1 MLELREQPGGFS
13 FRVRVIP
20 KAHKN
25 SLAGIEDGVLVVRLS
40 APPVEGKANVALVD
54 YLATVLGLRK
64 RQVWL
69 ESGQKSRHK
78 LVRVEGLRRDELA
91 PLIHAESEE

>member
-25 SLAGIEDGVLVVRLS
+25 SLAGVEEGVLVLRLA
-40 APPVEGKANVALVD
+40 APPVEGKANEALVEF
-54 YLATVLGLRK
+54 LAQLLGLRK

-69 ESGQKSRHK
+69 QNGQKSRHK
-78 LVRVEGLRRDELA
+78 LVRVEGIRRDELA
-91 PLIHAESEE
+91 RLIHPESEE

>member
-1 MLELREQPGGFS
+1 
-13 FRVRVIP
+13 VIP

-91 PLIHAESEE
+91 PLIHPESEE